1 MSIQCSLVSQSRLSR
16 RSSFRQ
22 VTVSDNVEVGKEYE
36 YQIKIKNVAEN
47 DITIDPTLNDYK
59 SNSGYTQAF
68 GNDAIEISAP
78 STIKAGEVITMTIK
92 VNVPENSTGAYDEY
106 IDMNVDGKV
115 NDGSTQH
122 ISLYFNVWQQPVVPY
137 VKTFSTKTNAPI
149 TIEVST
155 DNYDSAMGLRI
166 SPKDKSPSFSL
177 GLILNSIPVNMTFVK
192 SAESGNVNIG
202 SNYPIWTMEN
212 GNIYQNYGSHYVE
225 TYKVP
230 GAIGNWELTI
240 LPKNTNN
247 LGYSITIGDS
257 NLAIT
262 GNTIPENKTVDNTT
276 ADNTTQVN
284 ETVETN
290 QLVTETD
297 NGKCINLQNGE
308 TFYLKLKENPTTGYS
323 WQLNL
328 SQGLSILSDEFTT
341 DKFPGETEVPPGRGG
356 THLWEIKAVTP
367 GSQQVKGIYKRPWME
382 TTGTEENFTLH
393 VEVI

>member
-1 MSIQCSLVSQSRLSR
+1 
-16 RSSFRQ
+16 
-22 VTVSDNVEVGKEYE
+22 
-36 YQIKIKNVAEN
+36 
-47 DITIDPTLNDYK
+47 
-59 SNSGYTQAF
+59 
-68 GNDAIEISAP
+68 
-78 STIKAGEVITMTIK
+78 MTIK

-106 IDMNVDGKV
+106 IDMNVEGKV

-122 ISLYFNVWQQPVVPY
+122 ISLYFNVWQQPVVTY

-155 DNYDSAMGLRI
+155 DNYDSALGLRI

-177 GLILNSIPVNMTFVK
+177 GLIHNSIPVNMTFVK
-192 SAESGNVNIG
+192 SAESGSVNIG

-240 LPKNTNN
+240 LQKNTNN

-257 NLAIT
+257 NSTIT

-290 QLVTETD
+290 QLVHR
-297 NGKCINLQNGE
+297 
-308 TFYLKLKENPTTGYS
+308 F
-323 WQLNL
+323 LNN
-328 SQGLSILSDEFTT
+328 SILDCDSTRHFIHFFHFISPR
-341 DKFPGETEVPPGRGG
+341 K
-356 THLWEIKAVTP
+356 
-367 GSQQVKGIYKRPWME
+367 
-382 TTGTEENFTLH
+382 
-393 VEVI
+393 